1 MTIKIDV
8 ASSSDP
14 NTVYAVYGRLVDD
27 ESQWQCEC
35 IGFAYR
41 HRCRHVARAQ
51 EAIRGGLRKIEVFD
65 A

>member
-1 MTIKIDV
+1 MTLKIEV

-14 NTVYAVYGRLVDD
+14 NTVYAVYGRLFDD
-27 ESQWQCEC
+27 ESQWWCEC

-41 HRCRHVARAQ
+41 NGCRHMALAQ
-51 EAIRGGLRKIEVFD
+51 EAIRGGIRKIEVFD